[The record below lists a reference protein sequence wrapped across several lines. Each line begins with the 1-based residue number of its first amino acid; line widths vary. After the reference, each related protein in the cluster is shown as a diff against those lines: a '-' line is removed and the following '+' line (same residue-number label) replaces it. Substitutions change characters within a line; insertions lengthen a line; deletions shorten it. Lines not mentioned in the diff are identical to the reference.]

1 MSPNDTQRE
10 QYGDLVLTTTTTLPK
25 NKFPPSLSYTHT
37 HTHFFCCCR
46 CGYVGYACLRS
57 ALHGYSP
64 EDISEELSVAIRG
77 LCSFVKLANAT
88 ILASEVPV
96 QILYEKHIL
105 DKEVAIAFH
114 TMDDGHKK
122 VMAATARLLEEY
134 FTRGDD
140 EEEEEGERESS
151 KDK

>member
-1 MSPNDTQRE
+1 M
-10 QYGDLVLTTTTTLPK
+10 
-25 NKFPPSLSYTHT
+25 
-37 HTHFFCCCR
+37 
-46 CGYVGYACLRS
+46 CLRS

-88 ILASEVPV
+88 ILASEVPI

>member
-1 MSPNDTQRE
+1 
-10 QYGDLVLTTTTTLPK
+10 
-25 NKFPPSLSYTHT
+25 
-37 HTHFFCCCR
+37 
-46 CGYVGYACLRS
+46 
-57 ALHGYSP
+57 
-64 EDISEELSVAIRG
+64 VAIRG

-88 ILASEVPV
+88 ILASEVPI

-140 EEEEEGERESS
+140 DGEEEGERESS